1 MRMNK
6 HGDNEKF
13 VRWLQGVLGVQVD
26 GWAGV
31 DTQSTLERMLT
42 NPAGKDPSSST
53 IPDSYWPMLSKI
65 ESNDRPYIKASTSS
79 ASGLYQFI
87 RGTWIEEGGAWG
99 GDMSLAFGGLK
110 PSVEEQ
116 LQRAKTF
123 TEKNARALR
132 AAGIGLNR
140 GSLYAA
146 HFLGVGTA
154 VKAINGD
161 VDKPVANYVSSAA
174 VKANPSIL
182 GGGKTVG
189 DFLSWLH
196 RKTGDWAR

>member
-1 MRMNK
+1 MTK
-6 HGDNEKF
+6 EADNEKF
-13 VRWLQGVLGVQVD
+13 VREYQRRHGLRVD
-26 GWAGV
+26 GWAGEK
-31 DTQSTLERMLT
+31 TLATLT
-42 NPAGKDPSSST
+42 RSDDVYKNPPKTNTS

-65 ESNDRPYIKASTSS
+65 ESNDRPYVKASTSS

-87 RGTWIEEGGAWG
+87 KSTWIEEGGAWG
-99 GDMSLAFGGLK
+99 DNPSLAFGGLK
-110 PSVEEQ
+110 PSEAEQ

-123 TEKNARALR
+123 TEKNAKALQ

-140 GSLYAA
+140 ASLYAA

-154 VKAINGD
+154 IKAINGD
-161 VDKPVANYVSSAA
+161 VNKPVANYVSDAA
-174 VKANPSIL
+174 VRANPSIL

-189 DFLSWLH
+189 DFLTWLH